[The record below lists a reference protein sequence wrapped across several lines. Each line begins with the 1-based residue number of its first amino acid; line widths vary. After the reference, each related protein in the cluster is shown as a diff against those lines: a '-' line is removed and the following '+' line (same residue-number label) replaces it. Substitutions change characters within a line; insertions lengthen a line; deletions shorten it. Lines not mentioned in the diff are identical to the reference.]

1 MLKLTQ
7 ANKTTNEQGRIFHT
21 HLFMSAASY
30 PQYTNSQEII
40 LMTTETLTLNPLVH
54 LAALL
59 SGGLDPNPPVD
70 ASSAFSLELSPKK
83 PSYGYD
89 DEEEDGYDDEED
101 DEEDEDDDDEE
112 GDDYSYDDEDEEY
125 DDEEDEDDEDDD
137 DDHKDNED
145 EDEDIGYY
153 TRPLTRS

>member
-1 MLKLTQ
+1 
-7 ANKTTNEQGRIFHT
+7 
-21 HLFMSAASY
+21 
-30 PQYTNSQEII
+30 
-40 LMTTETLTLNPLVH
+40 MTTETLTLNPLVH